1 MTATGC
7 ESQHRDMTLI
17 LGIGNPLQGDDG
29 AGIRAVELLAERN
42 LPANI
47 RVEEAGM
54 PGWGLPAW
62 LEGWSSVIIVDA
74 IKMGQAPGTWRCFS
88 PEEVRLITEDNL
100 LSLHQTDLTNG
111 LALAQALDILPDS
124 LVFYGIE
131 PGSTDYGMDL
141 SPAVNHNLPEL
152 VDKILADLGNSEA

>member
-1 MTATGC
+1 
-7 ESQHRDMTLI
+7 
-17 LGIGNPLQGDDG
+17 
-29 AGIRAVELLAERN
+29 
-42 LPANI
+42 
-47 RVEEAGM
+47 
-54 PGWGLPAW
+54 
-62 LEGWSSVIIVDA
+62 
-74 IKMGQAPGTWRCFS
+74 MGQAPGTWRCFS

-124 LVFYGIE
+124 LIFYGIE